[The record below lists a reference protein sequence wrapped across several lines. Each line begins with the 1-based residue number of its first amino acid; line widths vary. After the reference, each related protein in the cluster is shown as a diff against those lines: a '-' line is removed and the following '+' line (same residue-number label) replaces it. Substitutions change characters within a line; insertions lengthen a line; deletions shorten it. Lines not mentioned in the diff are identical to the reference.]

1 MKKSLSII
9 LIAILIIGGILAAI
23 PSKVYGY
30 SAGMSASSRNVTVDD
45 TVSVTVSLGVGVSA
59 AQFGFS
65 YSSNLELTGRSIG
78 DLHSGQFGFF
88 GANNVRSVTFTFKAK
103 SAGTATVSASGV
115 SLTYDYTDENG
126 NPATKYGEGAGSA
139 STTITI
145 NPKPTPTPTANPTP
159 VPTQQPQQPEP
170 TREPDRPNEN
180 DKPQVTDTPEE
191 PTQTPTPTPE
201 PTEEPNNGEQ
211 NETNEITSNET
222 TNNETDNNNNK
233 EKAPNKIIK
242 IDEEDVITIKN
253 EENDVMIKAKPIA
266 IKEENV
272 TLSVSLIEEETER
285 YNDLTKMTQKI
296 KGNKKFYDIKL
307 LKDGLAVEPNGY
319 VTVYLP
325 IPEGYNKKRLEA
337 YSINEQTEKT
347 EKRTGEVQGNYYT
360 FTTDKL
366 EAFVLVEKE
375 EPSKANRLITMILML
390 LGAIAILAII
400 IVIVKKIH

>member
-9 LIAILIIGGILAAI
+9 LIAILMIGGILTSL

-45 TVSVTVSLGVGVSA
+45 TVSVTVSFGVGVSA

-78 DLHSGQFGFF
+78 DLYSGRFGFF

-103 SAGTATVSASGV
+103 SAGTATVSARGV

-159 VPTQQPQQPEP
+159 VPTQQPQQPDP

-180 DKPQVTDTPEE
+180 DNPQVTDTPEE

-211 NETNEITSNET
+211 NETNETTSNET
-222 TNNETDNNNNK
+222 TNNETDNNNK

-375 EPSKANRLITMILML
+375 APSKTNRIMTMILML
-390 LGAIAILAII
+390 LGAIAILVII
-400 IVIVKKIH
+400 TVIVKKIR

>member
-9 LIAILIIGGILAAI
+9 LIAILMIGGILTSL

-45 TVSVTVSLGVGVSA
+45 TVSVTVSFGVGVSA

-78 DLHSGQFGFF
+78 DLYSGQFGFF

-103 SAGTATVSASGV
+103 SAGTATVSARGV

-126 NPATKYGEGAGSA
+126 NLATKYGEGAGSA

-159 VPTQQPQQPEP
+159 VPTQQPQQPDP

-180 DKPQVTDTPEE
+180 DNPQVTDTPEE

-211 NETNEITSNET
+211 NETNETTSNET
-222 TNNETDNNNNK
+222 TNNETDNNNK

-375 EPSKANRLITMILML
+375 APSKTNRIMTMILML
-390 LGAIAILAII
+390 LGAIAILVII
-400 IVIVKKIH
+400 TVIVKKIR

>member
-1 MKKSLSII
+1 MKKSISIV
-9 LIAILIIGGILAAI
+9 LITILIIGGILANL

-30 SAGMSASSRNVTVDD
+30 SAGMSASSRNVTVGD
-45 TVSVTVSLGVGVSA
+45 TFTVTVSFGIGVSA

-65 YSSNLELTGRSIG
+65 YSSNLVENTGRSIG

-88 GANNVRSVTFTFKAK
+88 GANNVRSATFTFRAK
-103 SAGTATVSASGV
+103 EAGTATISASGV
-115 SLTYDYTDENG
+115 SITYDYTDENG

-159 VPTQQPQQPEP
+159 VPTKEPQQPEP

-180 DKPQVTDTPEE
+180 DEPKVTDTPE
-191 PTQTPTPTPE
+191 PTQTTTPTPTPE
-201 PTEEPNNGEQ
+201 PTEEPNEGEQ
-211 NETNEITSNET
+211 NETNETESNET
-222 TNNETDNNNNK
+222 TNNETDNNK

-242 IDEEDVITIKN
+242 MDESDVVTIKN

-266 IKEENV
+266 IKDENV
-272 TLSVSLIEEETER
+272 TLSVALIEEETER
-285 YNDLTKMTQKI
+285 FNDLTKMTEKI

-307 LKDGLAVEPNGY
+307 LKDGLAIEPNGY

-337 YSINEQTEKT
+337 YSINEQTEKY
-347 EKRTGEVQGNYYT
+347 EKRTGVVQGNYYT

-366 EAFVLVEKE
+366 EAFALVEKE
-375 EPSKANRLITMILML
+375 APSKTSRIITMVLML

-400 IVIVKKIH
+400 TIVVKKIR